1 MAEVAWLTWP
11 FLFIYLGSLVIIS
24 IFCFLQ
30 FHLWVVYFVKRRK
43 AVSVMDFSLVEST
56 ELPFVTIQLP
66 VFNEKYVADRLIDAV
81 MKMDYPK
88 DRFEVQILDDS
99 TDKTLEITIRKSLE
113 YSSLGYDI
121 SVLHRI
127 DRTGYKAGALQEG
140 LKSAKGEF
148 IAIFDADFV
157 PEPEFLKTIIHHFK
171 NPEIGVVQ
179 TRWGHINEY
188 YSLLTRVQ
196 AFQLNVHFTI
206 EQFGRFLAG
215 YFLQFNGTAGIWR
228 KSCILDAGGWQA
240 DTLTEDLD
248 LSYRA
253 QLKGW
258 KIMFR
263 EDVVTPAELPIGI
276 HALKSQQY
284 RWMKGGAETARK
296 LLASIIQAPLKPLK
310 KIHALNHVLASS
322 IFIFVF
328 ALSISSVILA
338 WCIPHQAVF
347 SAIPSFLF
355 FPYPLVFICLIYF
368 TANFK
373 NTSESIGWLSQTLRF
388 IFIFPVFLAMSM
400 AIAFHNTIAVLQG
413 YLGKKTSF
421 VRTPKYGELTIHDK
435 RPTANSY
442 ISRNINWISICEILL
457 FGLFTTSCIY
467 SLKIESYDFTL
478 FHLIL
483 TLGYGMLLCYT
494 FADFYGGTKRK

>member
-1 MAEVAWLTWP
+1 MTEVHWVTWP
-11 FLFIYLGSLVIIS
+11 FLIMYLLCLVVIT

-30 FHLWVVYFVKRRK
+30 FHLWVVYITKRRK
-43 AVSVMDFSLVEST
+43 LQPEKVSGRPEPPD
-56 ELPFVTIQLP
+56 LPFITIQLP
-66 VFNEKYVADRLIDAV
+66 VFNEKYVVERVIDAV

-88 DRFEVQILDDS
+88 NRFEVQILDDS
-99 TDKTLEITIRKSLE
+99 TDKTLEITRRKVLE
-113 YSSLGYDI
+113 YKELDFNI
-121 SVLHRI
+121 FFLHRTE
-127 DRTGYKAGALQEG
+127 RTGYKAGALQEG
-140 LKSAKGEF
+140 LKNAKGEF
-148 IAIFDADFV
+148 IAIFDADFI
-157 PEPEFLKTIIHHFK
+157 PYPGFLKAIIHDFK

-206 EQFGRFLAG
+206 EQFGRYLAG
-215 YFLQFNGTAGIWR
+215 CFLQFNGTAGIWR
-228 KSCILDAGGWQA
+228 KRCIDDAGGWHA

-258 KIMFR
+258 KILFR
-263 EDVVTPAELPIGI
+263 EDVVTPAELPVGM

-296 LLASIIQAPLKPLK
+296 LFGSIIQAPLQPLVK
-310 KIHALNHVLASS
+310 LHAMNHVLASS

-328 ALSISSVILA
+328 ILSFSSLILS
-338 WCIPHQAVF
+338 WSMPHQTVF
-347 SAIPSFLF
+347 SHIPSFLF
-355 FPYPLVFICLIYF
+355 FPYPLVFICLIYL

-373 NTSESIGWLSQTLRF
+373 NTPQTFGWLSQTLRF
-388 IFIFPVFLAMSM
+388 ILIFPVFLAMSM

-413 YLGKKTSF
+413 FSGKKTSF
-421 VRTPKYGELTIHDK
+421 VRTPKYGNQTVHKKEPSD
-435 RPTANSY
+435 NSY
-442 ISRNINWISICEILL
+442 IGGQINWFTVCEVLL
-457 FGLFTTSCIY
+457 FGLFTVSCLN
-467 SLKIESYDFTL
+467 SLRIESYDFTL

-483 TLGYGMLLCYT
+483 AVGYGMMLFYT
-494 FADFYGGTKRK
+494 FTDEYAGNKRR